1 MFLFV
6 LHTYSE
12 DGHHKKRVPLL
23 GLPPGPLEPRGRGTA
38 DEVPHVVQKH
48 AEHGREVQRGPPGAR
63 LRFDCRGKEMCDK
76 GAESHI
82 SLLAPAKSVPQVV
95 RIWQQG
101 QIEVVSESRN
111 KIGKPGAH
119 PSVETSACKAML
131 ANQNV
136 VQILSTLLTQRG
148 NCRENGERGRVVDV
162 SDQEVSPTLPEDG
175 LIANPVDFFDAL
187 VDRRNL
193 ARTALLSLGVVP
205 EKSEKDANN
214 VAVEAHEKP

>member
-1 MFLFV
+1 
-6 LHTYSE
+6 
-12 DGHHKKRVPLL
+12 
-23 GLPPGPLEPRGRGTA
+23 
-38 DEVPHVVQKH
+38 
-48 AEHGREVQRGPPGAR
+48 
-63 LRFDCRGKEMCDK
+63 
-76 GAESHI
+76 
-82 SLLAPAKSVPQVV
+82 
-95 RIWQQG
+95 
-101 QIEVVSESRN
+101 
-111 KIGKPGAH
+111 
-119 PSVETSACKAML
+119 ML

>member
-1 MFLFV
+1 
-6 LHTYSE
+6 
-12 DGHHKKRVPLL
+12 
-23 GLPPGPLEPRGRGTA
+23 
-38 DEVPHVVQKH
+38 
-48 AEHGREVQRGPPGAR
+48 
-63 LRFDCRGKEMCDK
+63 
-76 GAESHI
+76 
-82 SLLAPAKSVPQVV
+82 
-95 RIWQQG
+95 
-101 QIEVVSESRN
+101 
-111 KIGKPGAH
+111 
-119 PSVETSACKAML
+119 ML

-205 EKSEKDANN
+205 EKSEKDTNN
-214 VAVEAHEKP
+214 VARWRRRRSLDFRRTCSLKWSKRG